1 MKIEKDSQGGKT
13 TIRLIGHFQAEQIE
27 ELKKQLEH
35 DGPRFVLDLTEV
47 TLVDAD
53 FVGFLKVC
61 EVGGAEIVNC
71 SPYIRGWIK
80 KSHQKRRLAHVI
92 RYCREGKLQQH

>member
-1 MKIEKDSQGGKT
+1 MKIEKNSQGGKT
-13 TIRLIGHFQAEQIE
+13 TIRLIGHFQAEHIE
-27 ELKKQLEH
+27 ELKKQFEH

-61 EVGGAEIVNC
+61 EFGGVEIVNC
-71 SPYIRGWIK
+71 PPTFASG
-80 KSHQKRRLAHVI
+80 
-92 RYCREGKLQQH
+92 